1 MYVLASGW
9 QPDDSQLAVS
19 SKFVPL
25 LWSLL
30 EASGGVGSIGTN
42 FVVGE
47 TVALP
52 EDGGATAVRT
62 PAGAT
67 VPLAPRAAGFAQTAQ
82 PGVYELTGGARTL
95 RFAVNLDPNESRTAP
110 LGPDELEQLG
120 VPVSRTEAVSPV
132 TAENKTVLQGI
143 EAENRQKL
151 WRWLIAAALAV
162 LLVETALAG
171 WTARRAAV
179 QTNEVTS

>member
-1 MYVLASGW
+1 
-9 QPDDSQLAVS
+9 
-19 SKFVPL
+19 VPL

-52 EDGGATAVRT
+52 EDGGATEVRT
-62 PAGAT
+62 PAGTT